1 MPSHQVSAAATEP
14 IAVPAVIF
22 SMSIFVRFCIVPSR
36 LLRLAWLMTL
46 SLGGFGLMAC
56 EDLDYP
62 RDPDETLSRVLA
74 EGRLRAAAADHVP
87 WVVVEDDGVPRGAEV
102 DLVEGFA
109 RELGV
114 AVEWRRAPAFA
125 ALEALERGEADLAIG
140 GFTKEAVTAEGSA
153 GQTYPYF
160 SEAIV
165 VAADPGSPVPQTLGG
180 LAVHV
185 APELL
190 ANTLVADEGGVP
202 VAEKAEGVRLTALPD
217 WQLARRGLVATGIV
231 LDASEHVIAVP
242 RGENAWIMRLEG
254 FLRTH
259 GAGVG
264 AKLGRHAP

>member
-1 MPSHQVSAAATEP
+1 
-14 IAVPAVIF
+14 
-22 SMSIFVRFCIVPSR
+22 MSIVVCFCSFPSR
-36 LLRLAWLMTL
+36 LLRLARLMTL
-46 SLGGFGLMAC
+46 SLGGLGLMAC

-114 AVEWRRAPAFA
+114 AVEWRRAPAFV

-140 GFTKEAVTAEGSA
+140 GFTREAVTAEGSA

-165 VAADPGSPVPQTLGG
+165 VAADPGTPVPQALDG

-190 ANTLVADEGGVP
+190 ANRLVADESGVP

-217 WQLARRGLVATGIV
+217 WQIARRGLVATGIV
-231 LDASEHVIAVP
+231 LDRSEHVIAVP
-242 RGENAWIMRLEG
+242 RGENAWIMRLER

-259 GAGVG
+259 AATTG
-264 AKLGRHAP
+264 AKLGEHAQ